1 MSDTKD
7 MHSKDKTTTPPRSL
21 RELYVAFTML
31 ALQGFGGVLP
41 VARHELI
48 ERRRWLSMD
57 EFTDILARCQA
68 LPGPNIVNVGVCV
81 GARWFGA
88 RGSLVALAG
97 LLSVPFVLILALCYL
112 YASFGQAPAVSA
124 ALRGVAAVAAGL
136 IIGTALRMTA
146 SKRLRT
152 WRALFGIGAF
162 VAVVFLR
169 YSVVP
174 VLLIA
179 AGLSLAASWLL
190 RRGGRAA

>member
-1 MSDTKD
+1 MSQTPPA
-7 MHSKDKTTTPPRSL
+7 TTPPRSL
-21 RELYVAFTML
+21 RELFIAFNLL

-48 ERRRWLSMD
+48 ERRRWLTMD

-97 LLSVPFVLILALCYL
+97 LLAVPFVLIMALCYL
-112 YASFGQAPAVSA
+112 YAGFGKEPMVAA
-124 ALRGVAAVAAGL
+124 ALRGVAAVASGL

-152 WRALFGIGAF
+152 WRAVFGIGAF

-169 YSVVP
+169 FSVVP
-174 VLLIA
+174 VLLVA
-179 AGLSLAASWLL
+179 AGLSLAASWAVQ
-190 RRGGRAA
+190 RAGARP